1 VKVFID
7 TTFFYALYNK
17 NDTFHKDAKE
27 KFAHVIMSEYEL
39 WTNNLILIET
49 TSLIFY
55 RQGFQK
61 LKIFIDWYKE
71 FLMTQWFLEEDFWN
85 IFKEDFSDKLSIVD
99 RSLMISAR
107 NNDSPILTFDEI
119 MAKEFGYVL

>member
-1 VKVFID
+1 
-7 TTFFYALYNK
+7 
-17 NDTFHKDAKE
+17 
-27 KFAHVIMSEYEL
+27 
-39 WTNNLILIET
+39 
-49 TSLIFY
+49 
-55 RQGFQK
+55 
-61 LKIFIDWYKE
+61 
-71 FLMTQWFLEEDFWN
+71 MTQWFLEEDFWN